1 MSSGGPPTAM
11 QGPLPPDEDRGP
23 RLEAAYW
30 TWSAVSI
37 LMLCLRLYA
46 RVKIRGLGWD
56 DWMMLITVV
65 CVPTLHS
72 HESSTF
78 YTLIPFD

>member
-1 MSSGGPPTAM
+1 M

-37 LMLCLRLYA
+37 LMLCLRMYA

-65 CVPTLHS
+65 CSQAS
-72 HESSTF
+72 HKSNFKISQQSTN
-78 YTLIPFD
+78 